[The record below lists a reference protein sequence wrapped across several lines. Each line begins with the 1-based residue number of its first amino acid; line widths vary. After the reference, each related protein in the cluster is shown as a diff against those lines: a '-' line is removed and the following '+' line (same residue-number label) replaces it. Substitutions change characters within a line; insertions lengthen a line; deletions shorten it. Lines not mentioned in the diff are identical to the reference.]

1 MELACASNVPD
12 GALSC
17 SSLLPLVEY
26 SPEWFGPLF
35 LKWLKCAPQY
45 NCLLHFDPSL
55 KVVEAFEDRFVSQA
69 AQSLFSLAGSF
80 GTWLRFWRVLSS
92 HCSLLVL
99 SA

>member
-1 MELACASNVPD
+1 MEFVCASNVLD
-12 GALSC
+12 GALC
-17 SSLLPLVEY
+17 YSSLLLLVEY

-80 GTWLRFWRVLSS
+80 GIWLKFWHVLSS
-92 HCSLLVL
+92 NFSLLV
-99 SA
+99 S